1 MRAKSEKR
9 LQAEKLRY
17 EDGLSYNEISALT
30 GVSKGTLSAWLKKV
44 PLTPE
49 QEERIQQHIENNQ
62 TSFVTRAWK
71 INKERF
77 QKARQ
82 DAFQIGV
89 DVMSQLSTEDA
100 VDELALAMLYLGE
113 GDKSGNRL
121 MLASTDPL
129 ILRYFLWAIR
139 KLYGV
144 SKEDATFRLNLVE
157 AARHVEKAM
166 IVWWAE
172 QLSCSAEQFR
182 KTQFDHRS
190 KYSKIIG
197 DYHGVC
203 TITYNDTYLFQRLV
217 GVYSTYIQSR
227 IGIKND
233 RP

>member
-17 EDGLSYNEISALT
+17 ENGLSYNEIAALI
-30 GVSKGTLSAWLKKV
+30 GVSKSTLSSWLKNI

-49 QEERIQQHIENNQ
+49 QGERIQQRLENNQ
-62 TSFVTRAWK
+62 TTFVKRAWK

-82 DAFQIGV
+82 DAFHIGV
-89 DVMSQLSTEDA
+89 NVISHLSVEDP

-129 ILRYFLWAIR
+129 ILRYFLWAIW
-139 KLYGV
+139 KLYGIER
-144 SKEDATFRLNLVE
+144 EDVTFRLNLVE
-157 AARHVEKAM
+157 AARLVETSM
-166 IVWWAE
+166 IAWWAE
-172 QLSCSAEQFR
+172 QLSTSPEQFR
-182 KTQFDHRS
+182 KTQFDDRS
-190 KYSKIIG
+190 KYSEIRG

-203 TITYNDTYLFQRLV
+203 TITYNDTYLFHRLV
-217 GVYSTYIQSR
+217 GVYSTYVQSR
-227 IGIKND
+227 IGTKND
-233 RP
+233 RS